1 MRSKL
6 INTSF
11 RHLVS
16 NVERMQKVTVLTQGP
31 DGYRCYQAAYQM
43 PALSAENYE
52 KEEEA
57 AVEFARSFGS
67 KLTRNE
73 AQAYFH
79 FTDDMRMAA

>member
-6 INTSF
+6 IDTSF

-43 PALSAENYE
+43 PALGAAGYEAE
-52 KEEEA
+52 KEA
-57 AVEFARSFGS
+57 AIEFTRSFGS

-79 FTDDMRMAA
+79 FTDGMRMAA